1 MKIKRIILIIGA
13 VAVATAVIT
22 GLGMSAMQNTFGIK
36 VQTIQFN
43 GLSADIQQGVLSSLG
58 LEEAEE
64 LWLVYYGGPDKF
76 YEYALTVPCDD
87 VEEFLSGHSFIADNF
102 TYMGNSRTLFPAG
115 IENAGYY
122 TERDSIVIV
131 VDKCSYHEFE
141 EQTELIKRLGDFNIS
156 AQTAFENYTSEEK

>member
-1 MKIKRIILIIGA
+1 MNIRRLILIVGA
-13 VAVATAVIT
+13 VAVATAAVL
-22 GLGMSAMQNTFGIK
+22 GLGMSALKDTYGVKKRVLPFSE
-36 VQTIQFN
+36 
-43 GLSADIQQGVLSSLG
+43 LSSDIQQSILNALE

-87 VEEFLSGHSFIADNF
+87 SEEFLSGHPFISDNF
-102 TYMGNSRTLFPAG
+102 TDMGNSRTLFPAG
-115 IENAGYY
+115 VENAGYY